1 MEKYENFA
9 TLEELA
15 SNLKMLEKLPAVYG
29 VFYTGDKPEFLKVGT
44 GGHFKGRNP
53 NVAIEV
59 LDAKWVNGVQE
70 IYIGKATDLR
80 IRLSSYIRFGNT
92 KAVGHWGGR
101 YIWQITDPDN
111 LVFAWK
117 YIEEQDPRQVEAKMI
132 QEFKRRHGK
141 YPFANING

>member
-9 TLEELA
+9 TLEELT

-29 VFYTGDKPEFLKVGT
+29 VFYKGDKPKFLEVGT

-53 NVAIEV
+53 NVAIE
-59 LDAKWVNGVQE
+59 LLEEKWVNGVQE

-80 IRLSSYIRFGNT
+80 SRLSTYIRFGNT
-92 KAVGHWGGR
+92 IAVGHWGGR
-101 YIWQITDPDN
+101 YIWQIADREN

-117 YIEEQDPRQVEAKMI
+117 YIEEQDPRQVEAKLL
-132 QEFKRRHGK
+132 QEFKLRHGK
-141 YPFANING
+141 YPFANINA